1 VFLFHFWDSDFPK
14 PEGDCAPPSS
24 ANNHN
29 QQGWNELVAQER
41 AMARQV
47 HKASAVMKT
56 CTYNLILASEL
67 EDRGRSVAEMLIYA
81 LFILSAV
88 AAIISA
94 AAQPVVMLPRV
105 AANDCKTEYC
115 G

>member
-1 VFLFHFWDSDFPK
+1 
-14 PEGDCAPPSS
+14 
-24 ANNHN
+24 
-29 QQGWNELVAQER
+29 
-41 AMARQV
+41 
-47 HKASAVMKT
+47 
-56 CTYNLILASEL
+56 LASEL
-67 EDRGRSVAEMLIYA
+67 EDRGRSVAETLIYA

-94 AAQPVVMLPRV
+94 AAQPVVMHTPRV

>member
-1 VFLFHFWDSDFPK
+1 MEWVR
-14 PEGDCAPPSS
+14 
-24 ANNHN
+24 
-29 QQGWNELVAQER
+29 AQER

-47 HKASAVMKT
+47 HKDSTVMKN

-67 EDRGRSVAEMLIYA
+67 EDRGRSVAETLIYA

-94 AAQPVVMLPRV
+94 AAQPVVMHTPRV